1 MSKKRLSL
9 EIQKEIER
17 LKSLGLSQRKS
28 AKILGINK
36 DTVNKYWNGP
46 CADKRDKVPPWAMK
60 VDWDYIQKELKTVPI
75 KILYEEL
82 KELYNFPSY
91 QAFCAYLK
99 NNIAATQ
106 TEITIKIDRAPGA
119 SVEVDYSGDSV
130 QILNPGT
137 GELRSVELFAAK

>member
-46 CADKRDKVPPWAMK
+46 CADKRQSSP
-60 VDWDYIQKELKTVPI
+60 
-75 KILYEEL
+75 
-82 KELYNFPSY
+82 
-91 QAFCAYLK
+91 
-99 NNIAATQ
+99 
-106 TEITIKIDRAPGA
+106 ITIFKRN
-119 SVEVDYSGDSV
+119 
-130 QILNPGT
+130 LK
-137 GELRSVELFAAK
+137 RH